1 MLDEISRRAS
11 TVPSNLAPPTRR
23 VCGRSELVVPI
34 GCGRPCSDISTLTT
48 RAPGWRKSRRASLAT
63 TCFGAGM
70 AAHAIPLSQDGHAVH
85 AAVGEPTAPARRR
98 TSATTRPVAPVLRG
112 AAWTSAHNRVVS
124 LTPSTPGRA
133 PRAIPHTC
141 LPSGNAVG
149 RLMCRPYRPCRP
161 CRRVFRARLSTRR
174 RPRRRPRHRALR
186 PRPPNPRRCRL
197 SPLCRR

>member
-1 MLDEISRRAS
+1 MRDEISRRAS
-11 TVPSNLAPPTRR
+11 TCAVKLDRHCGAPCR
-23 VCGRSELVVPI
+23 VILNTVPI
-34 GCGRPCSDISTLTT
+34 GCGRPCSDTSTLTT
-48 RAPGWRKSRRASLAT
+48 RAPGWRMSRRASLAT

-70 AAHAIPLSQDGHAVH
+70 AAHAIPLSQGGHAAH
-85 AAVGEPTAPARRR
+85 AAVGEHTAPARRR

-141 LPSGNAVG
+141 LPSGNAAG

-186 PRPPNPRRCRL
+186 PRPPNPRRRRL